1 MSQKYKK
8 MCEMM
13 LLCNISLTLTRR
25 QDVCENCPV
34 YVLHTII
41 ARLSHITESGSINS
55 NHHVNVNDLNCKIT
69 FKND

>member
-1 MSQKYKK
+1 
-8 MCEMM
+8 MM

-34 YVLHTII
+34 YVLYTII

-55 NHHVNVNDLNCKIT
+55 NHHVNFNDLNCKIT